1 MLFMMGKPAVSK
13 ILQASLLVIA
23 LFGSQTVQS
32 QPDTLRFS
40 TPITAFSLSPADDI
54 YLALADGT
62 IIKYAANLDSLL
74 AYSPQ
79 RTGRVTLL
87 EAWHGFKV
95 FAFYN
100 DFQAY
105 TIFDRFLSRPVKYQL
120 GETGNYYA
128 DMCTIGQDQQ
138 LWIYEETGLRL
149 LKINPAYREAELEIP
164 LEFILDP
171 KAHRISYLKEYQN
184 LLFLVDQQNGVY
196 FFDNMG
202 NYLRQIKVPGAV
214 NCQFRKGNLYLL
226 AGDQLHIF
234 ELYGTKHRTVYL
246 PAGHWQ
252 GLLPLQQKILLIG
265 KQMAVSI
272 PYPAT
277 P

>member
-1 MLFMMGKPAVSK
+1 MMGKPAVSR
-13 ILQASLLVIA
+13 ILPVSLLVIA
-23 LFGSQTVQS
+23 LFGSRTVQS
-32 QPDTLRFS
+32 QADTLRFNA
-40 TPITAFSLSPADDI
+40 PITAFSLSPADDI

-105 TIFDRFLSRPVKYQL
+105 TIFDRFLSRPVQYLL
-120 GETGNYYA
+120 GETGGYYA
-128 DMCTIGQDQQ
+128 DMCTLGQDQQ

-149 LKINPAYREAELEIP
+149 LKINPAYREAEIEIP

-184 LLFLVDQQNGVY
+184 LLFLVDRQQGIYV
-196 FFDNMG
+196 FDNMG
-202 NYLRQIKVPGAV
+202 NYLRQINVPGAG
-214 NCQFRKGNLYLL
+214 NCQFRQGNLYMI
-226 AGDQLHIF
+226 AGGLLHII
-234 ELYGTKHRTVYL
+234 ELYGTKHKTVPL
-246 PAGHWQ
+246 PAGRWQ

-265 KQMAVSI
+265 QQMAISM